1 MITNIKLGNFKCFQ
15 ELDISP
21 KQLTILIGPNGTGKS
36 SVLQAL
42 LLLKQSVGKWQI
54 EYQGD
59 FINLNGRDDVV
70 PNFLDSRPLMYFG
83 FSAMQSDEKFAYF
96 YDEFDLG
103 PSLFSTENPLYLK
116 QLRIVPAAR
125 GLGRPQYPLQ
135 TQNVEQIPPAAGLD
149 AQEAQLA
156 STLAYSR
163 QIEEP
168 LSNLLKKITGAG
180 LRAET
185 TPPQSVAIKS
195 TTPHG
200 PVNIITEGFGAN
212 ALILLLQQLL
222 TAENGATILI
232 EEPEIHLHPKAQAE
246 LAQTLA
252 ETAKTQN
259 KQLIIT
265 THSEYITGRLL
276 TLIAEKRLTPDDLAI
291 YSFEKD
297 EKGECT
303 TSPIE
308 ITERGQAK
316 GGLRGF
322 HDATRDEMRRY
333 VDSLRNQ

>member
-1 MITNIKLGNFKCFQ
+1 MITNIKIGNFKCFR

-21 KQLTILIGPNGTGKS
+21 KLLTVLIGPNGTGKS
-36 SVLQAL
+36 SVIQAM
-42 LLLKQSVGKWQI
+42 LLLKQYAENGRI
-54 EYQGD
+54 AYQGK
-59 FINLNGRDDVV
+59 FINLNGRADIV
-70 PNFLDSRPLMYFG
+70 PNFLDSYPLIYFG
-83 FSAMQSDEKFAYF
+83 FSAHQNGKNFDF
-96 YDEFDLG
+96 YIEELEQGSPLFDV
-103 PSLFSTENPLYLK
+103 ENALPLK

-125 GLGRPQYPLQ
+125 GLVRPQYPLQ

-180 LRAET
+180 LRAEP

-265 THSEYITGRLL
+265 THSEHILSRLL
-276 TLIAEKRLTPDDLAI
+276 TLVAEKNLSPDNLAI
-291 YSFEKD
+291 YSFSKD
-297 EKGECT
+297 PKGECSAT
-303 TSPIE
+303 PIE
-308 ITERGQAK
+308 VTERGQVI
-316 GGLRGF
+316 GGLTGF
-322 HDATRDEMRRY
+322 FDTNLDEMDRY
-333 VDSLRNQ
+333 IKALQG

>member
-1 MITNIKLGNFKCFQ
+1 MITNITLQNFKCFR
-15 ELDISP
+15 ELDINP

-36 SVLQAL
+36 TVIQAL
-42 LLLKQSVGKWQI
+42 LLLKQSAEKGQI
-54 EYQGD
+54 TYQGK
-59 FINLNGRDDVV
+59 FINLNGRADVI
-70 PNFLDSRPLMYFG
+70 PNFLDSYPLIYFG
-83 FSAMQSDEKFAYF
+83 FSGNQYGS
-96 YDEFDLG
+96 EF
-103 PSLFSTENPLYLK
+103 SCRFTERDFQPLRVTDDSPLK
-116 QLRIVPAAR
+116 QMRIVPTTR
-125 GLGRPQYPLQ
+125 GLVRPQYPMQ
-135 TQNVEQIPPAAGLD
+135 PQNVEQIPPAVGLD

-163 QIEEP
+163 HIEEP

-180 LRAET
+180 LRAEP

-200 PVNIITEGFGAN
+200 PVNITTEGFGAN

-265 THSEYITGRLL
+265 THSEHILSRLL
-276 TLIAEKRLTPDDLAI
+276 TLVAENNLSPDNLAI
-291 YSFEKD
+291 YSFSKD
-297 EKGECT
+297 PKGECSAT
-303 TSPIE
+303 PIE
-308 ITERGQAK
+308 VTERGQVI
-316 GGLRGF
+316 GGLTGF
-322 HDATRDEMRRY
+322 FDTNLDEMDRY
-333 VDSLRNQ
+333 VKALQGQ